1 MDEKE
6 KNKPQKI
13 TGHEEKTSKITDME
27 DCYLIQSGGDYA
39 RTVRLPKDKYRQ
51 IRSLYCGPRSEHLTI
66 NQICRKL
73 DIPRQDMVLIKTAF
87 KFTHDDVP
95 FIDEDVIQKSS
106 EELAEISL
114 EKRKENFFSKLNE
127 LEYKDM
133 QTELQKYRKKDY
145 FLDRLID
152 SNQEFFE
159 DLASR
164 YKRPEIQQFSPTS
177 YNNML
182 EVPIVDLHL
191 AKLSWAPETGE
202 NYDRRIAE
210 ERFMFVINDVLEQTQ
225 NLKFDKI
232 IFPIG
237 NDFFNFDTVDGK
249 TTGGTR
255 QDNDSRPHKMFL
267 VGAELLIKAID
278 ILSQVA
284 PVYAFLVPGNHDT
297 MTSFYASHSIYCWFH
312 DNPNVSIDFNPSS
325 RKYIE
330 YGNNLIGFS
339 HLNQEKKRIFGNMQV
354 EQPQAWGRTKYREWH
369 GAHLHSEQVKEEFGV
384 KVRNLTSVT
393 ADDAWHSGEGYVG
406 SIACSQTFIWN
417 KEKGLK
423 QILFSTIES

>member
-6 KNKPQKI
+6 KKKLV
-13 TGHEEKTSKITDME
+13 GHEEKTPKITDMT
-27 DCYLIQSGGDYA
+27 DYYLIESGGDYS
-39 RTVRLPKDKYRQ
+39 RTVSLSKEKYRQ
-51 IRSLYCGPRSEHLTI
+51 IRSLYCGPKSEHLTI
-66 NQICRKL
+66 NQMCRKL
-73 DIPRQDMVLIKTAF
+73 DIPRQDMILIKTAF

-95 FIDEDVIQKSS
+95 FIDEDVMEKSPD
-106 EELAEISL
+106 ELAEMSL
-114 EKRKENFFSKLNE
+114 EKRKENFFLKLNE
-127 LEYKDM
+127 IEYRNM
-133 QTELQKYRKKDY
+133 QIELAKYRKQDY
-145 FLDRLID
+145 FTDKLID
-152 SNQEFFE
+152 SNQEFFT
-159 DLASR
+159 DLRSR
-164 YKRPEIQQFSPTS
+164 YQLPQIKKFNSTA

-182 EVPIVDLHL
+182 EVSIVDLHL
-191 AKLSWAPETGE
+191 AKLSWAPETGQ

-225 NLKFDKI
+225 HLRFDKI

-255 QDNDSRPHKMFL
+255 QDNDSRLHKMFL

-297 MTSFYASHSIYCWFH
+297 MTSFYATHSIYCWFH
-312 DNPNVSIDFNPSS
+312 DNPNVSIDFNPST
-325 RKYIE
+325 RKYVE

-339 HLNQEKKRIFGNMQV
+339 HLNREKKRIFGNMQV
-354 EQPQAWGRTKYREWH
+354 EQPQAWGRTKFREWH
-369 GAHLHSEQVKEEFGV
+369 GAHLHSEQVKEDFGI

-393 ADDAWHSGEGYVG
+393 ADDAWHNGEGYVG
-406 SIACSQTFIWN
+406 SIACSQTFIWH

-423 QILFSTIES
+423 NILFSTVEA